1 MVVYFGGIISVGMV
15 FIMRYLVVSD
25 THMYNDIFENITK
38 HFYEQVD
45 IMIHCGDSS
54 LPCHDPLLKGYH
66 VVRGNHDTLE
76 FPDKIILGNVL
87 ITHGHLFHVYH
98 GYQELLDF
106 CHQHHIKY
114 CFHGHTHVP
123 TYQIIEGIHFINPGS
138 TMMNRGSY
146 GFGTF
151 ALVSIEDDKI
161 DVHFYHHT
169 TFEEV
174 DQVVLEEGLATLEE
188 FKQLIHKYNK

>member
-1 MVVYFGGIISVGMV
+1 
-15 FIMRYLVVSD
+15 
-25 THMYNDIFENITK
+25 
-38 HFYEQVD
+38 
-45 IMIHCGDSS
+45 
-54 LPCHDPLLKGYH
+54 
-66 VVRGNHDTLE
+66 
-76 FPDKIILGNVL
+76 
-87 ITHGHLFHVYH
+87 
-98 GYQELLDF
+98 
-106 CHQHHIKY
+106 
-114 CFHGHTHVP
+114 
-123 TYQIIEGIHFINPGS
+123 
-138 TMMNRGSY
+138 MMNRGSY